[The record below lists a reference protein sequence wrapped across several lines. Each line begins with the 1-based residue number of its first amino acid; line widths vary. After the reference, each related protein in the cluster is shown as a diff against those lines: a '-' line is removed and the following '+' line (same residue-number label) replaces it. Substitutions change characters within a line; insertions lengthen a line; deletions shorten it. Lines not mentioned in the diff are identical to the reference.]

1 MEHKNQRVKKINEM
15 KPEKQSLM
23 NAAHKLLNTILVK
36 KFPKIIREIEIFE
49 VKEYPQDMSF
59 RMNIYIT
66 EDALKEA
73 YDMYV
78 SNRDYDDD
86 DELYDN
92 INSYGDSEAELET
105 DIGDIM
111 GVNIYD
117 ELQSILMYISPS
129 KSPTPSYSLI
139 APWMDEEDKI

>member
-1 MEHKNQRVKKINEM
+1 M
-15 KPEKQSLM
+15 KPEKQNLM
-23 NAAHKLLNTILVK
+23 NAAHKLLNAILVK

-49 VKEYPQDMSF
+49 VKEYPQDITF

-66 EDALKEA
+66 EEALKEA
-73 YDMYV
+73 YDMYM

-105 DIGDIM
+105 DIADIM
-111 GVNIYD
+111 GVDIYD
-117 ELQSILMYISPS
+117 EIQSILMYISPS

-139 APWMDEEDKI
+139 APWMDEEGEM

>member
-1 MEHKNQRVKKINEM
+1 M
-15 KPEKQSLM
+15 KPEKQNLM
-23 NAAHKLLNTILVK
+23 NAAHKLLNAILVK

-49 VKEYPQDMSF
+49 VKEYPQDITF

-73 YDMYV
+73 YDMYM

-105 DIGDIM
+105 DIADIM
-111 GVNIYD
+111 GVDIYD
-117 ELQSILMYISPS
+117 EIQSILMYISPS

-139 APWMDEEDKI
+139 APLMDEEDEM

>member
-1 MEHKNQRVKKINEM
+1 
-15 KPEKQSLM
+15 M
-23 NAAHKLLNTILVK
+23 NYENLQKAAHKLLNAILVK
-36 KFPKIIREIEIFE
+36 KFPNVIKEIEVFE
-49 VKEYPQDMSF
+49 INEYYEDLSF
-59 RMNIYIT
+59 RMHIYIT

-78 SNRDYDDD
+78 ANRDYDYD
-86 DELYDN
+86 DEPYNN

-117 ELQSILMYISPS
+117 EVQSILKYITPPTKNPYPS
-129 KSPTPSYSLI
+129 FDLI
-139 APWMDEEDKI
+139 APWMDEEDEI

>member
-1 MEHKNQRVKKINEM
+1 M

-49 VKEYPQDMSF
+49 VKEYPQDISF

-117 ELQSILMYISPS
+117 ELQSILMYIAPS
-129 KSPTPSYSLI
+129 KSPTPNYSLI
-139 APWMDEEDKI
+139 APWMDEEE

>member
-1 MEHKNQRVKKINEM
+1 M

-49 VKEYPQDMSF
+49 VRESSQDMSF

-139 APWMDEEDKI
+139 APWMDEEDEI

>member
-1 MEHKNQRVKKINEM
+1 MGHKNQRIKKINKM

-49 VKEYPQDMSF
+49 VKEYPQDISF

-117 ELQSILMYISPS
+117 ELQSILMYIAPS
-129 KSPTPSYSLI
+129 KSPTPNYSLI
-139 APWMDEEDKI
+139 APWMDEEE

>member
-1 MEHKNQRVKKINEM
+1 M
-15 KPEKQSLM
+15 KPEKQNLM
-23 NAAHKLLNTILVK
+23 NAAHKLLNAILVK

-49 VKEYPQDMSF
+49 VKEYPQDITF

-66 EDALKEA
+66 EEALKEA
-73 YDMYV
+73 YDMYM

-105 DIGDIM
+105 DIADII
-111 GVNIYD
+111 GVDIYN
-117 ELQSILMYISPS
+117 EIQSILMYISPS

-139 APWMDEEDKI
+139 APWMDEEDGM

>member
-1 MEHKNQRVKKINEM
+1 M

-117 ELQSILMYISPS
+117 EIQSILMYITPS
-129 KSPTPSYSLI
+129 KSPTPNYSLI
-139 APWMDEEDKI
+139 APWMDEEDKIQCIF

>member
-1 MEHKNQRVKKINEM
+1 MGHKNQRIKKINKM

-49 VKEYPQDMSF
+49 VKEYPQDISF

-92 INSYGDSEAELET
+92 INSYGDSESELET

-117 ELQSILMYISPS
+117 ELQSILMYIAPS
-129 KSPTPSYSLI
+129 KNPIPNYSLI
-139 APWMDEEDKI
+139 APWMDEED